1 MTLTIGRVLAAS
13 VLLIGT
19 ALSPPAQA
27 APKNEPLI
35 ISYVATNAT
44 HWDIDVAIDQG
55 FFHDEGFA
63 PEVVSFQSSPQAM
76 QLLITGAVQ
85 MSSIEPESLVS
96 AALNGATDIGA
107 LAQQELRPDWMLVVR
122 PEIKNWSDLKG
133 KTIGLS
139 ALTTA
144 ENWLTQQLLAKH
156 GLSKSDWSAIQ
167 VGISPAKYAAL
178 QKGSIAGSVLF
189 QPLALKAVK
198 SGFHSLAEFAE
209 IGDYP
214 PTIIPV
220 RRSWAA
226 KDGNGV
232 RLSRAIR
239 RANQWLYDPKN
250 HDEALKIV
258 EKHTKCS
265 PEIAEELY
273 QIYFVKDKLYNP
285 DASVSLA
292 GLNRVMDV
300 MTALGHIPQGHAPK
314 AETLVIAKKDG
325 GLWH

>member
-1 MTLTIGRVLAAS
+1 MLAPEYRASRAWPPWLAQRKDMLLTYHSASRTAVAARAAS
-13 VLLIGT
+13 
-19 ALSPPAQA
+19 PD
-27 APKNEPLI
+27 LI
-35 ISYVATNAT
+35 IRCCGVGKAFQLYRHQNDQLKQIVLGLWKKFYTEKWVLTDVNF
-44 HWDIDVAIDQG
+44 DIAKGERVGIVG
-55 FFHDEGFA
+55 H
-63 PEVVSFQSSPQAM
+63 
-76 QLLITGAVQ
+76 
-85 MSSIEPESLVS
+85 
-96 AALNGATDIGA
+96 NGAGKTTLLQMLCGITQPTTGSVTIDGRIAPILALGSGFDGA
-107 LAQQELRPDWMLVVR
+107 LTGRENAIIGGAILG
-122 PEIKNWSDLKG
+122 LKR
-133 KTIGLS
+133 KDIV
-139 ALTTA
+139 
-144 ENWLTQQLLAKH
+144 AK
-156 GLSKSDWSAIQ
+156 LDQI
-167 VGISPAKYAAL
+167 
-178 QKGSIAGSVLF
+178 
-189 QPLALKAVK
+189 
-198 SGFHSLAEFAE
+198 AEFAE

-239 RANQWLYDPKN
+239 RAKQWLYDPKN